1 MKRFSPLLLCLAL
14 MLGCDEVAKDEIA
27 DVVIVSQDAVAF
39 AEDGGTA
46 VISVACPSDWASECP
61 ESWIALEQSDGALE
75 ITAQANVT
83 GKKRTASV
91 LLKNASDSKEIR
103 ISQAWSSDAVQLY
116 VNSPESVKM
125 DSEGDSFTFS
135 VSSNAGWKVTAA
147 DSWLSVVQDNESG
160 VAKITATVNDGDS
173 RTSSVIVKAG
183 EGEDEKSQSISIS
196 QISRAENPYFQML
209 GYFGLYAENWYY
221 QRQPLGYSGTA
232 AHCTIEQDVYG
243 KSFIIKDLFHEG
255 TVISAG
261 YDKEKEIMTIDL
273 GRLCLTMEQSATVTY
288 SFFPVAVN
296 FAGEGGFSTSILT
309 GTPGKGYS
317 DESNSEREA
326 IILDGMPENYPSF
339 GLIVYTGTGYAVD
352 GSSYYADGKMYFVKA
367 DKQQ

>member
-1 MKRFSPLLLCLAL
+1 M
-14 MLGCDEVAKDEIA
+14 
-27 DVVIVSQDAVAF
+27 
-39 AEDGGTA
+39 
-46 VISVACPSDWASECP
+46 
-61 ESWIALEQSDGALE
+61 LEQSDGALE

-91 LLKNASDSKEIR
+91 LLKNASGSKEIR

-296 FAGEGGFSTSILT
+296 FAGEGGFSTSMLT